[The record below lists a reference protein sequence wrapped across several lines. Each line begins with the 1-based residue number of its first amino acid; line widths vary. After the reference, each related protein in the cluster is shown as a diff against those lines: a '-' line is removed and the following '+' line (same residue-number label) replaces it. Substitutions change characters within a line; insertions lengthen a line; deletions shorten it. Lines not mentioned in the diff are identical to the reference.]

1 VDLERVLDRQD
12 DNGQNQSD
20 PEPRELDDK

>member
-1 VDLERVLDRQD
+1 MDLERVLDRQD
-12 DNGQNQSD
+12 DNGKDQPD